1 MNPNAARINTL
12 GLCLDRC
19 QVPARNM
26 MFACIHAGGTADLPA
41 IATAFS
47 PSFEQTSPDTVV
59 FRVDG
64 LQRLHGSPHQIA
76 QAIAERAGPGINIAI
91 APTADAAVLAA
102 RNFSGITV
110 APDLSQLDISALP
123 LTEEMAQVLE
133 SWGIYTLDQLA
144 ELPENGLA
152 ERFGPHG
159 VYLQQLARGAI
170 HRPLKIFQPETTYE
184 DRIELDH
191 PASLLEPLL
200 FLIARLLNDQCARLL
215 SNAMAAN
222 EVTIRLELEDHS
234 EHVRILHLPV
244 PMRDSKALLKLLQ
257 MDLEAHPPQAPT
269 VALSLS
275 LKPVHPRTVQ
285 TGIFLPV
292 TPAPDKL
299 ELTLARIRG
308 IVGESNVGIPEL
320 RDTHHPHPFRLVPGQ
335 PIPNPQ
341 SQSSQSLAPNP
352 QHAFRYFRPPLPA
365 TVELH
370 HNRPARISASGIR
383 GTVLNAAGPWRTSG
397 DWWTSTVWN
406 RDEWDIA
413 LTNGALYRI
422 YQDPEAHW
430 HIEGSYD

>member
-1 MNPNAARINTL
+1 
-12 GLCLDRC
+12 
-19 QVPARNM
+19 
-26 MFACIHAGGTADLPA
+26 MFACIHSTLADLPQITA
-41 IATAFS
+41 AFS
-47 PSFEQTSPDTVV
+47 SFFEQTAPDTVV

-64 LQRLHGSPHQIA
+64 LKRRHGSPRQIA
-76 QAIAERAGPGINIAI
+76 EAIAKYAGDEISVAIAE
-91 APTADAAVLAA
+91 TVDAAILAA
-102 RNFSGITV
+102 RNFPGITV
-110 APDLSQLDISALP
+110 APSLSGLDISTLP
-123 LTEEMAQVLE
+123 LTEEMAQVFE

-144 ELPENGLA
+144 QLPETGLA

-170 HRPLKIFQPETTYE
+170 HRPLKIFQLETKYE

-191 PASLLEPLL
+191 PVSLLEPLL

-222 EVTIRLELEDHS
+222 EVTILLELEDRT
-234 EHVRILHLPV
+234 EHTRTLRLPV
-244 PMRDSKALLKLLQ
+244 PMRESKSLLKLLQ
-257 MDLEAHPPQAPT
+257 MDLEAHPPAAPT
-269 VALSLS
+269 LAIALT

-285 TGIFLPV
+285 SGIFLPA

-308 IVGESNVGIPEL
+308 IVGENNVGIPQL
-320 RDTHHPHPFRLVPGQ
+320 LDTHHPQPFRLVPGP

-341 SQSSQSLAPNP
+341 SLTAS

-365 TVELH
+365 TVELDC
-370 HNRPARISASGIR
+370 NRPFRITASGIY

-397 DWWTSTVWN
+397 DWWTTTAWN

-413 LTNGALYRI
+413 LSNGSLYRI
-422 YQDPEAHW
+422 YHDSNW
-430 HIEGSYD
+430 YVEGSYD